1 MALQP
6 SLSPFL
12 IGSKSSPHTLEFW
25 YDIVCPF
32 SKKSYNTTYNLLK
45 PWVLEGKL
53 KDKVQILLRLQP
65 QPWHASSQLTH
76 EAVLAVARVAPDQ
89 LLEYLDALYKVSE
102 QFYDIPSSN
111 STPVQLREKIL
122 DVGIPILGEEK
133 VAKAKDLLVLRS
145 TPNGG
150 NAVTDD
156 LKYFIKLGR
165 QNGIHVSPTV
175 TWDGLVA
182 SDVYSSW
189 AEAEWTKFFD
199 ERVKV

>member
-6 SLSPFL
+6 SLSPFV
-12 IGSKSSPHTLEFW
+12 IGNWASPHTLEFW

-32 SKKSYNTTYNLLK
+32 SKKSYATTYGTLRPL
-45 PWVLEGKL
+45 VTGSL
-53 KDKVQILLRLQP
+53 KDKVKIILRLQP
-65 QPWHASSQLTH
+65 QPWHASSMLTH
-76 EAVLAVARVAPDQ
+76 EAVLAVSRVAPDQ

-102 QFYDIPSSN
+102 DFYDIPA
-111 STPVQLREKIL
+111 STYTAVELRDRL
-122 DVGIPILGEEK
+122 VNVGSQILGIEK
-133 VAKAKDLLVLRS
+133 TKQAKELLLLKG

-175 TWDGLVA
+175 TWDGLLANEV
-182 SDVYSSW
+182 SSSW
-189 AEAEWTKFFD
+189 GEAEWRKFFN
-199 ERVKV
+199 EKVKV